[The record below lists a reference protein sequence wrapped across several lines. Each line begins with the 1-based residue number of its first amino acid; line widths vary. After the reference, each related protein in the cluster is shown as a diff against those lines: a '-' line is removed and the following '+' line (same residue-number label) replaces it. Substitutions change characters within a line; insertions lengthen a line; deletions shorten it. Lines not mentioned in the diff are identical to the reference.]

1 MNKNELIK
9 KQICSFL
16 DRVKPETRFIHIQ
29 TINEN
34 GHIIDRLKTGYIT
47 EPEYIRYDHED
58 DMDGWFIY
66 KNCIRAGFRI
76 TEKHLHSV
84 CFTYDGVAI
93 KLTYKEFLNQCR
105 RPDGTPAG
113 KLK

>member
-16 DRVKPETRFIHIQ
+16 DRAKPETRFIYIQ

-47 EPEYIRYDHED
+47 EPEYIHFTGKDNLLGMKVRLKESGCNV
-58 DMDGWFIY
+58 MGI
-66 KNCIRAGFRI
+66 I
-76 TEKHLHSV
+76 TYQSNAAV
-84 CFTYDGVAI
+84 VIVDNTYTYDELHENFTNI
-93 KLTYKEFLNQCR
+93 
-105 RPDGTPAG
+105 DGSPLG
-113 KLK
+113 ILKNK